1 MFCSN
6 CGKEIE
12 EGAVFCKHCGAKID
26 DNARLG
32 SAKNALSGSGY
43 TSQNGNAPSTASGG
57 KKPGKVPLAA
67 LLILSIAVAACAGF
81 FGYRAAHKENAD
93 VQEAEKENAGAE
105 ELQPNAEEEGQADID
120 AEEQTDRKAE
130 LTAALESISY
140 YGDKSKCSM
149 TAEQAAAYGQ
159 LIADGLAGDFSFRG
173 GYDESCFTITS
184 WNSPFQIF
192 DSDMGEQ
199 VEADRFHAMLCD
211 FSGDGVPYL
220 YVYSSTND
228 TGEQSFEIYGWTG
241 QKAELIFDTD
251 AEKSYRNNF
260 YIYEDENNKYEI
272 RMDYEEYCPPALF
285 YRVQTY
291 AFAEGTIKII
301 CERTEENNFE
311 DELWHVIE
319 NGVETVYTS
328 EEYSTL
334 TAGRSQTENHKHT
347 LPYTCFHAMQPS
359 TLQEMMEG
367 LNRYAALWGGESTEQ
382 GDVQPANDNSSA
394 ENADLAGLLTN
405 ISWEDIN
412 SGNYDTTRLHFSF
425 DDSTDQA
432 VELDYPSAV
441 EKIEYMDITGDGI
454 EEALVY
460 RYFANTATE
469 YTLIDFFKIEPGMA
483 INISPSVY
491 IKELS
496 NEVWDM
502 ELLNEYAKGYTSP
515 TLKVTSYGKEDG
527 VAFEQAVYLLGY
539 KDGSWNVI
547 QE

>member
-1 MFCSN
+1 MFCPN

-67 LLILSIAVAACAGF
+67 LLLLSIVVAACVGF

-105 ELQPNAEEEGQADID
+105 ELQPNAEEEGQADTD
-120 AEEQTDRKAE
+120 AEEQTDRKA
-130 LTAALESISY
+130 
-140 YGDKSKCSM
+140 G
-149 TAEQAAAYGQ
+149 QAADYAQ
-159 LIADGLAGDFSFRG
+159 LIAD
-173 GYDESCFTITS
+173 
-184 WNSPFQIF
+184 
-192 DSDMGEQ
+192 
-199 VEADRFHAMLCD
+199 
-211 FSGDGVPYL
+211 
-220 YVYSSTND
+220 
-228 TGEQSFEIYGWTG
+228 
-241 QKAELIFDTD
+241 
-251 AEKSYRNNF
+251 
-260 YIYEDENNKYEI
+260 
-272 RMDYEEYCPPALF
+272 
-285 YRVQTY
+285 
-291 AFAEGTIKII
+291 
-301 CERTEENNFE
+301 
-311 DELWHVIE
+311 
-319 NGVETVYTS
+319 
-328 EEYSTL
+328 
-334 TAGRSQTENHKHT
+334 
-347 LPYTCFHAMQPS
+347 
-359 TLQEMMEG
+359 
-367 LNRYAALWGGESTEQ
+367 
-382 GDVQPANDNSSA
+382 
-394 ENADLAGLLTN
+394 ENAEPAGLLTN

-469 YTLIDFFKIEPGMA
+469 YTLIDFFKIEPGTA